1 MAGKILVVDDESSI
15 VTLLAFHIEK
25 AGYAVDKAYDGLQ
38 ALERAE
44 SEKYDLVVL
53 DLMLPKISGLEVCKY
68 LRKHDNDVPIL
79 MLTAKGE
86 EADKIGGLDLG
97 ADDYMTKPFSPKEV
111 VARINAVLRRTRKED
126 TIPKESIRVGP
137 ICIYPERFEA
147 VKGDKVITFTRKE
160 FELLYYLAK
169 HRGVVLSRER
179 LLLAVWNYDFVG
191 DSRIVDVHI
200 SRLRE
205 KLEMDSKNPQYIK
218 TIRGLGYK
226 LEDAAS

>member
-1 MAGKILVVDDESSI
+1 MAGKILVVDDEASI

-25 AGYAVDKAYDGLQ
+25 AGYKVDKAYNGLQ
-38 ALERAE
+38 ALEKME
-44 SEKYDLVVL
+44 NEKYDMMIL

-68 LRKHDNDVPIL
+68 LREHENNTPIL

-86 EADKIGGLDLG
+86 ETDKIGGLDLG

-111 VARINAVLRRTRKED
+111 VARINAVLRRTRKGDPE
-126 TIPKESIRVGP
+126 TQELIRVGP
-137 ICIYPERFEA
+137 IKIYPERFE
-147 VKGDKVITFTRKE
+147 VEKENQVIPFTRKE
-160 FELLYYLAK
+160 FELLHYLAK
-169 HRGVVLSRER
+169 HRGVILSRER
-179 LLLAVWNYDFVG
+179 LLLAVWHYDFVG

-205 KLEMDSKNPQYIK
+205 KLEKDSKNPQYIK

-226 LEDAAS
+226 LEDAVS